1 MSDQRPGEE
10 DSQNESDSELQV
22 IGQQEVEEMDIDQGL
37 EQTVISDLNYF
48 DDIEVGAKELVGEEI
63 TSGFQEMMDRMEVYG
78 RTQSVG
84 TQTSPNTP
92 PPKVK
97 TTEITISEES
107 FEDERMDLD
116 TTRSRY
122 AISWF

>member
-1 MSDQRPGEE
+1 MSDQRPSEE
-10 DSQNESDSELQV
+10 ESQNDSVSELRG
-22 IGQQEVEEMDIDQGL
+22 IGQQEIDIDQGL
-37 EQTVISDLNYF
+37 QQTDISDLNYF
-48 DDIEVGAKELVGEEI
+48 DDIEVGANQLVEEEVTNEL
-63 TSGFQEMMDRMEVYG
+63 QEMMDRMEVYG

-84 TQTSPNTP
+84 TQTYSKTP
-92 PPKVK
+92 PLKVK

-122 AISWF
+122 TIS